1 MYEFWYDYGKIK
13 YGEKEILCYTTTDSF
28 NVYIKT
34 DEKKVCHSK
43 LWIEQPTTKRKEKEN
58 YCCNERLTLW
68 KSQEKI

>member
-43 LWIEQPTTKRKEKEN
+43 LWIWTAHYQKERKRK
-58 YCCNERLTLW
+58 LFL
-68 KSQEKI
+68 